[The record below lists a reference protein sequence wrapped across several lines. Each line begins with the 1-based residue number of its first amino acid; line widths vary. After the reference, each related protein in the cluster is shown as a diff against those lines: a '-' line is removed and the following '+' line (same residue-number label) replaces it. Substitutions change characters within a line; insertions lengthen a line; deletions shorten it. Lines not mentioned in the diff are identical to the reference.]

1 MPREAMEIIE
11 FPWATG
17 DSRTGDVLHT
27 EQHYV
32 RPAASTVSAFCT
44 ELTGITPEMVAG
56 AGSLKQ
62 AAAAFAAY
70 LGGLRP
76 GSFAVVTHGRWDL
89 EVQLRGEGRAAPR
102 DRGLPPTFTA
112 RGSLFSL

>member
-1 MPREAMEIIE
+1 MEIIE
-11 FPWATG
+11 FPWVTV

-102 DRGLPPTFTA
+102 DSGLPPALTA
-112 RGSLFSL
+112 RGSFFS